1 MLPRGMSVT
10 EPGKRKKRKRPK
22 TNRVAGRRTD
32 NDPLQSFEGDVNL
45 DGVAAGE
52 EKETANNFEEFFET
66 DGDDADDGDDKK
78 PKRTADGKIFMD
90 TSDGTGRSTA
100 GRNSWKEKRSR
111 GKFSKKFQKKMRADG
126 GGGSAKDG
134 GGKW

>member
-1 MLPRGMSVT
+1 
-10 EPGKRKKRKRPK
+10 
-22 TNRVAGRRTD
+22 
-32 NDPLQSFEGDVNL
+32 VNL
-45 DGVAAGE
+45 DGVVAGE
-52 EKETANNFEEFFET
+52 EKETANNYEEFFET
-66 DGDDADDGDDKK
+66 DGDDADDDGDDKK

-111 GKFSKKFQKKMRADG
+111 GKFSKKFQKKMRLDG
-126 GGGSAKDG
+126 GGGSATGG